1 MWIVLTAMYMIVI
14 TIHHD
19 GIQLML
25 IISSGTIINVKTIE
39 LLSNPI
45 AKDRADIKL

>member
-1 MWIVLTAMYMIVI
+1 MIVI

-25 IISSGTIINVKTIE
+25 YSQVISSVTVINVKTIE
-39 LLSNPI
+39 LLSDPI
-45 AKDRADIKL
+45 AKNHADIKL